1 MSSTTGPNFPN
12 FATSPTMRTSEA
24 RPRASSSARA
34 SSVRPSSGTKALS
47 TPIRVLLPPARMK
60 AVTSGM
66 GRSYTPPP
74 CALRGLHHDR
84 LPNPE
89 YPRGGTPQRKHP
101 QANPLYSNALSPRQR
116 SPVHEG
122 NLFKRGGSGEDE
134 PCVGVRPGSKVTIM
148 PQKLMDVLMLGRCSH
163 EFSWPRR
170 SATGEYYQ
178 VCLLCATAY
187 QYDWKTMRRGN
198 RVDDPV
204 AETMPLRRR
213 SGQKQPTWMPRAR
226 RLKSS
231 LPIRYR
237 GKNLST
243 WYEGVIQNIS
253 QSGVLFHGP

>member
-74 CALRGLHHDR
+74 CALKGLHHGS

-101 QANPLYSNALSPRQR
+101 QANPLYSNALSPGQR

-134 PCVGVRPGSKVTIM
+134 PCV
-148 PQKLMDVLMLGRCSH
+148 
-163 EFSWPRR
+163 WR
-170 SATGEYYQ
+170 STRFESNHHA
-178 VCLLCATAY
+178 
-187 QYDWKTMRRGN
+187 
-198 RVDDPV
+198 
-204 AETMPLRRR
+204 AETHGCSYAWAVLSRVFLAEAWRRR
-213 SGQKQPTWMPRAR
+213 RILPGLPAVRGRIQVRLGDHAPRRAR
-226 RLKSS
+226 RT
-231 LPIRYR
+231 RQ
-237 GKNLST
+237 T
-243 WYEGVIQNIS
+243 
-253 QSGVLFHGP
+253 